1 MTFQFRRAVEADRT
15 YLQRLNYL
23 TEVFGD
29 EDAPMHEQH
38 RDSIVSGVDDY
49 VYGWDPDSD
58 GGIIATDEFHTPAGG
73 LWFRYW
79 DAPSKG
85 HANLGPDIPELAIAI
100 EGRFAGQRLGALL
113 LEQAVQLGREQGAE
127 RLALWVDPDN
137 PRARHRYEQFGFD
150 DVKGLDNVMAL
161 DL

>member
-1 MTFQFRRAVEADRT
+1 MEFHFRRAQEADRT

-29 EDAPMHEQH
+29 EAAPMHPHQREG
-38 RDSIVSGVDDY
+38 IVAGVDEY
-49 VYGWDPDSD
+49 VYGWDPDTD
-58 GGIIATDEFHTPAGG
+58 GGIIATDDFHTPAGG

-79 DAPSKG
+79 STPDAG

-100 EGRFAGQRLGALL
+100 EGRYAGQRLGALL
-113 LEQAVQLGREQGAE
+113 LEQAVLLGEEQGAE

-150 DVKGLDNVMAL
+150 DVNGMENVMAL